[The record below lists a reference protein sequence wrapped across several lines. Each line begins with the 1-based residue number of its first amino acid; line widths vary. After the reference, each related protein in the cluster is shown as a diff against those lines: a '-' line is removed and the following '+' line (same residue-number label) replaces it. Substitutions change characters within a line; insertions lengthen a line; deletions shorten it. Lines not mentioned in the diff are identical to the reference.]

1 MNFLVQ
7 TQNTDLL
14 VETIKAFFIII
25 YTYKIMFKLLNYSA
39 KNKGLYVRIAIGAIF
54 ITLIYTFAK
63 LKSNFLYS
71 TVLLILL
78 LIIST
83 NKILKYSLG
92 YLIFTSIASLGINY
106 VILLI
111 SVIISFIPNAIFN
124 IENRFICL
132 AIIILVYSTFICF
145 FTKLKRIKNGIPF
158 LNSKMNNDYFDMV
171 ILDIS
176 VIVLFSVIIL
186 SEFNKKITYNI
197 GYALI
202 LFAIIMFITIQK
214 SLQIY
219 YKQKLLIQELE
230 ETKNELEKKNKEI
243 KELEQENLNFSKT
256 SHTLAHKQKA
266 LEYKLNQLINQSA
279 KNEPTKNNTNASKEN
294 NTTNQANKPE
304 NIETEQIQDIK
315 ERLAEISKDLY
326 QNEKSTRLAQT
337 GIKRI
342 DDMLK
347 YMQSESEKYNIK
359 LELQITGN
367 IHHMTNK
374 IIEEKDLETLIADHV
389 KNAIIAINHSKNEN
403 KSILV
408 KLGKIEENYGLAI
421 YDTGIEFENETLENL
436 GKKPSTTHAE
446 EGGTGM
452 GFMNTF
458 DTINK
463 YKASLIINEIGK
475 ESETNYTKAIIIK
488 FDQKNEFKIDSYRQQ
503 KSTRTAK
510 K

>member
-124 IENRFICL
+124 IENRFIGL

-197 GYALI
+197 
-202 LFAIIMFITIQK
+202 
-214 SLQIY
+214 
-219 YKQKLLIQELE
+219 
-230 ETKNELEKKNKEI
+230 
-243 KELEQENLNFSKT
+243 
-256 SHTLAHKQKA
+256 
-266 LEYKLNQLINQSA
+266 NQ
-279 KNEPTKNNTNASKEN
+279 
-294 NTTNQANKPE
+294 
-304 NIETEQIQDIK
+304 
-315 ERLAEISKDLY
+315 
-326 QNEKSTRLAQT
+326 
-337 GIKRI
+337 
-342 DDMLK
+342 
-347 YMQSESEKYNIK
+347 
-359 LELQITGN
+359 
-367 IHHMTNK
+367 
-374 IIEEKDLETLIADHV
+374 
-389 KNAIIAINHSKNEN
+389 
-403 KSILV
+403 
-408 KLGKIEENYGLAI
+408 
-421 YDTGIEFENETLENL
+421 
-436 GKKPSTTHAE
+436 
-446 EGGTGM
+446 
-452 GFMNTF
+452 
-458 DTINK
+458 
-463 YKASLIINEIGK
+463 
-475 ESETNYTKAIIIK
+475 
-488 FDQKNEFKIDSYRQQ
+488 
-503 KSTRTAK
+503 
-510 K
+510 

>member
-1 MNFLVQ
+1 M
-7 TQNTDLL
+7 D
-14 VETIKAFFIII
+14 FILGL
-25 YTYKIMFKLLNYSA
+25 TNMQFLNYLL
-39 KNKGLYVRIAIGAIF
+39 KQLYISYGTYYIA
-54 ITLIYTFAK
+54 
-63 LKSNFLYS
+63 
-71 TVLLILL
+71 LIL
-78 LIIST
+78 T
-83 NKILKYSLG
+83 NNKKILKKNIIKVLALITIAAVISSIIKYLMDFTISIFLLIVMLAYVLSLTLKRNIGYSILVSTIC
-92 YLIFTSIASLGINY
+92 LSINY
-106 VILLI
+106 VIFLAATLVSFIPVVLFRIYDINFSFIIIIVIHIFIMKIFLNVKRFKKGLAFLQNKKGNEYFDILILNI
-111 SVIISFIPNAIFN
+111 SVII
-124 IENRFICL
+124 
-132 AIIILVYSTFICF
+132 
-145 FTKLKRIKNGIPF
+145 
-158 LNSKMNNDYFDMV
+158 
-171 ILDIS
+171 
-176 VIVLFSVIIL
+176 LFSDIIL
-186 SEFNKKITYNI
+186 SNYNMI
-197 GYALI
+197 ISRSVVIALI

-219 YKQKLLIQELE
+219 YKQKLLVQELE

-279 KNEPTKNNTNASKEN
+279 KNEPNKNKTNASKEN
-294 NTTNQANKPE
+294 NANQANKPE

-326 QNEKSTRLAQT
+326 QNEKSTKLAQT

-342 DDMLK
+342 DDMLE
-347 YMQSESEKYNIK
+347 YMQSESEKQNIK
-359 LELQITGN
+359 LELQVTGN

-389 KNAIIAINHSKNEN
+389 KNAIIAIKHSKNEN

-421 YDTGIEFENETLENL
+421 YDTGIEFEKETLENL

-488 FDQKNEFKIDSYRQQ
+488 FDQKNEFKINSYRQP
-503 KSTRTAK
+503 KSTCMS
-510 K
+510 